1 MDERQLVY
9 AAAIEKAGSLG
20 QAARELNREYSTLAR
35 SLKRLEEELGSPLF
49 RRGSLGLRMTSEGET
64 FFAWAHQAL
73 EVFQKM
79 GRKQEGNLTERE
91 MEYLLRIRRE
101 RGIARAA
108 QSLYIAQPSLSQILM
123 KLEKECGFAL
133 FIREKDGVRET
144 KEGSRFLDQVEELE
158 DIYRKMRRNLEEF
171 QQLKRGLVSFGIPIN
186 LGTSLLPDIL
196 PRFSALYPGVE
207 VRFFENNS
215 VELDRMVLEGRTD
228 FNIMH
233 VQPPKENLEY
243 ETLGV
248 DPFCLAAPVSWKERL
263 GLQEGAIGKGELKRL
278 EQEPFIMVAR
288 GQKLRQTTDEIL
300 SRAQVRPKVLFS
312 TKSMETAK
320 RLVAA
325 GMGLTLL
332 PMSYTTLLS
341 DRKGIL
347 CVPISEELEASWKI
361 VIAYP
366 KGEELPCC
374 CREFLRLLRQRMRER
389 QRDSTEKEM

>member
-9 AAAIEKAGSLG
+9 AAAIEKEGSLR
-20 QAARELNREYSTLAR
+20 QAARELDREYSTLAR

-49 RRGSLGLRMTSEGET
+49 RRGSLGLRTTSEGEA
-64 FFAWAHQAL
+64 FFAWARQAL
-73 EVFQKM
+73 GVFRKM

-101 RGIARAA
+101 KGIARAA

-123 KLEKECGFAL
+123 KLEEECGFAL
-133 FIREKDGVRET
+133 FTREKDGVRET
-144 KEGSRFLDQVEELE
+144 NEGSRFLDQVEELAG
-158 DIYRKMRRNLEEF
+158 IYRKMRRQLEEF

-233 VQPPKENLEY
+233 FQSPKETLEY
-243 ETLGV
+243 EILGV
-248 DPFCLAAPVSWKERL
+248 DPFCLAAPSSWGERL
-263 GLQEGAIGKGELKRL
+263 GLKEGAIGKRQLKELER
-278 EQEPFIMVAR
+278 EPFIMLAR
-288 GQKLRQTTDEIL
+288 GQKLRQTADEIL
-300 SRAQVRPKVLFS
+300 SQAQVKPKVLCS

-374 CREFLRLLRQRMRER
+374 CREFLRLLRQRMKER
-389 QRDSTEKEM
+389 QQNQS

>member
-9 AAAIEKAGSLG
+9 AAAIEKAGSLR
-20 QAARELNREYSTLAR
+20 QAARELDREYSTLAR

-49 RRGSLGLRMTSEGET
+49 RRGSLGLRTTSEGEA
-64 FFAWAHQAL
+64 FFAWARQAL
-73 EVFQKM
+73 GVFRKM

-101 RGIARAA
+101 KGIARAA

-123 KLEKECGFAL
+123 KLEEECGFAL
-133 FIREKDGVRET
+133 FTREKDGVRET
-144 KEGSRFLDQVEELE
+144 NEGSRFLDQVEELAG
-158 DIYRKMRRNLEEF
+158 IYRKMRRQLEEF

-233 VQPPKENLEY
+233 FQSPKETLEY
-243 ETLGV
+243 EILGV
-248 DPFCLAAPVSWKERL
+248 DPFCLAAPSSWGERL
-263 GLQEGAIGKGELKRL
+263 GLKEGEIGKRELKEL
-278 EQEPFIMVAR
+278 EPEPFIMVAR
-288 GQKLRQTTDEIL
+288 GQKLRQTADEIL
-300 SRAQVRPKVLFS
+300 SQAQVKPKVLCS

-374 CREFLRLLRQRMRER
+374 CREFLRLLRQRMKER
-389 QRDSTEKEM
+389 QQNQS

>member
-9 AAAIEKAGSLG
+9 AAAIEKAGSLR
-20 QAARELNREYSTLAR
+20 QAARELDREYSTLAR

-49 RRGSLGLRMTSEGET
+49 RRGSLGLRTTSEGEA
-64 FFAWAHQAL
+64 FFAWARQAL
-73 EVFQKM
+73 GVFRKM

-101 RGIARAA
+101 KGIARAA

-123 KLEKECGFAL
+123 KLEEECGFAL
-133 FIREKDGVRET
+133 FTREKDGVRET
-144 KEGSRFLDQVEELE
+144 NEGSRFLDQVEELAG
-158 DIYRKMRRNLEEF
+158 IYRKMRRQLEEF
-171 QQLKRGLVSFGIPIN
+171 QHLKRGLVSFGIPIN

-233 VQPPKENLEY
+233 FQSPKETLEY
-243 ETLGV
+243 EILGV
-248 DPFCLAAPVSWKERL
+248 DPFCLAAPSSWGERL
-263 GLQEGAIGKGELKRL
+263 WLKEGAIGKRQLKEL
-278 EQEPFIMVAR
+278 EPEPFIMVAR
-288 GQKLRQTTDEIL
+288 GQKLRQTADEIL
-300 SRAQVRPKVLFS
+300 SQAQVKPKVLYS

-320 RLVAA
+320 RLAAA

-332 PMSYTTLLS
+332 PMSYTTLMS

-374 CREFLRLLRQRMRER
+374 CREFLRLLRQRMKER
-389 QRDSTEKEM
+389 QQNQS

>member
-9 AAAIEKAGSLG
+9 AAAIEKAGSLR
-20 QAARELNREYSTLAR
+20 QAARELDREYSTLAR

-49 RRGSLGLRMTSEGET
+49 RRGSLGLRTTSEGEA
-64 FFAWAHQAL
+64 FFAWARQAL
-73 EVFQKM
+73 GVFRKM

-101 RGIARAA
+101 KGIARAA

-123 KLEKECGFAL
+123 KLEEECGFAL
-133 FIREKDGVRET
+133 FTREKDGVRET
-144 KEGSRFLDQVEELE
+144 NEGSRFLDQVEELAG
-158 DIYRKMRRNLEEF
+158 IYRKMRRQLEEF

-233 VQPPKENLEY
+233 FQSPKETLEY
-243 ETLGV
+243 EILGV
-248 DPFCLAAPVSWKERL
+248 DPFCLAAPSSWGERL
-263 GLQEGAIGKGELKRL
+263 GLKEGAIGKRELKEL
-278 EQEPFIMVAR
+278 EPEPFIMVAR
-288 GQKLRQTTDEIL
+288 GQKLRQTADEIL
-300 SRAQVRPKVLFS
+300 SQAQVKPKVLCS

-374 CREFLRLLRQRMRER
+374 CREFLRLLRQRMKER
-389 QRDSTEKEM
+389 QQSRS

>member
-9 AAAIEKAGSLG
+9 AAAIEKAGSLR
-20 QAARELNREYSTLAR
+20 QAARELDREYSTLAR

-49 RRGSLGLRMTSEGET
+49 RRGSLGLRTTSEGEA
-64 FFAWAHQAL
+64 FFAWARQAL
-73 EVFQKM
+73 GVFRKM

-101 RGIARAA
+101 KGIARAA

-123 KLEKECGFAL
+123 KLEEECGFAL
-133 FIREKDGVRET
+133 FTREKDGVRET
-144 KEGSRFLDQVEELE
+144 NEGSRFLDQVEELAG
-158 DIYRKMRRNLEEF
+158 IYRKMRRQLEEF

-233 VQPPKENLEY
+233 FQSPKETLEY
-243 ETLGV
+243 EILGV
-248 DPFCLAAPVSWKERL
+248 DPFCLAAPSSWGERL
-263 GLQEGAIGKGELKRL
+263 GLKEGAIGKRELKEL
-278 EQEPFIMVAR
+278 EPEPFIMVAR
-288 GQKLRQTTDEIL
+288 GQKLRQTADEIL
-300 SRAQVRPKVLFS
+300 SQAQVKPKVLCS

-320 RLVAA
+320 RLVAV

-374 CREFLRLLRQRMRER
+374 CREFLRLLRQRMKER
-389 QRDSTEKEM
+389 QQNQS

>member
-9 AAAIEKAGSLG
+9 AAAIEKEGSLR
-20 QAARELNREYSTLAR
+20 QAARELDREYSTLAR

-49 RRGSLGLRMTSEGET
+49 RRGSLGLRTTSEGEA
-64 FFAWAHQAL
+64 FFAWARQAL
-73 EVFQKM
+73 GVFRKM

-101 RGIARAA
+101 KGIARAA

-123 KLEKECGFAL
+123 KLEEECGFAL
-133 FIREKDGVRET
+133 FTREKDGVRET
-144 KEGSRFLDQVEELE
+144 NEGSRFLDQVEELAG
-158 DIYRKMRRNLEEF
+158 IYRKMRRQLEEF

-233 VQPPKENLEY
+233 FQSPKETLEY
-243 ETLGV
+243 EILGV
-248 DPFCLAAPVSWKERL
+248 DPFCLAAPSSWGERL
-263 GLQEGAIGKGELKRL
+263 GLKEGAIGKRQLKELER
-278 EQEPFIMVAR
+278 EPFIMVAR
-288 GQKLRQTTDEIL
+288 GQKLRQTADEIL
-300 SRAQVRPKVLFS
+300 SQAQVKPKVLCS

-374 CREFLRLLRQRMRER
+374 CREFLRLLRQRMKER
-389 QRDSTEKEM
+389 QQNQS

>member
-9 AAAIEKAGSLG
+9 AAAIEKEGSLR
-20 QAARELNREYSTLAR
+20 QAARELDREYSTLAR

-49 RRGSLGLRMTSEGET
+49 RRGSLGLRTTSEGEA
-64 FFAWAHQAL
+64 FFAWARQAL
-73 EVFQKM
+73 GVFRKM

-101 RGIARAA
+101 KGIARAA

-123 KLEKECGFAL
+123 KLEEECGFAL
-133 FIREKDGVRET
+133 FTREKDGVRET
-144 KEGSRFLDQVEELE
+144 NEGSRFLDQVEELAG
-158 DIYRKMRRNLEEF
+158 IYRKMRRQLEEF

-215 VELDRMVLEGRTD
+215 MVLEGRTD

-233 VQPPKENLEY
+233 FQSPKETLEY
-243 ETLGV
+243 EILGV
-248 DPFCLAAPVSWKERL
+248 DPFCLAAPSSWGERL
-263 GLQEGAIGKGELKRL
+263 GLKEGAIGKRELKEL
-278 EQEPFIMVAR
+278 EPEPFIMVAR
-288 GQKLRQTTDEIL
+288 GQKLRQTADEIL
-300 SRAQVRPKVLFS
+300 SQAQVKPKVLCS

-374 CREFLRLLRQRMRER
+374 CREFLRLLRQRMKER
-389 QRDSTEKEM
+389 QQNQS

>member
-9 AAAIEKAGSLG
+9 AAAIEKEGSLR
-20 QAARELNREYSTLAR
+20 QAARELDREYSTLAR

-49 RRGSLGLRMTSEGET
+49 RRGSLGLRTTSEGEA
-64 FFAWAHQAL
+64 FFAWARQAL
-73 EVFQKM
+73 GVFRKM

-101 RGIARAA
+101 KGIARAA
-108 QSLYIAQPSLSQILM
+108 KSLYIAQPSLSQILM
-123 KLEKECGFAL
+123 KLEEECGFAL
-133 FIREKDGVRET
+133 FTREKDGVRET
-144 KEGSRFLDQVEELE
+144 NEGSRFLDQVEELAG
-158 DIYRKMRRNLEEF
+158 IYRKMRRQLEEF

-233 VQPPKENLEY
+233 FQSPKETLEY
-243 ETLGV
+243 EILGV
-248 DPFCLAAPVSWKERL
+248 DPFCLAAPSSWGERL
-263 GLQEGAIGKGELKRL
+263 GLKEGAIGKRELKEL
-278 EQEPFIMVAR
+278 EPEPFIMVAR
-288 GQKLRQTTDEIL
+288 GQKLRQTADEIL
-300 SRAQVRPKVLFS
+300 SQAQVKPKVLCS

-325 GMGLTLL
+325 GMGLALL

-374 CREFLRLLRQRMRER
+374 CREFLRLLRQRMKER
-389 QRDSTEKEM
+389 QQNQS

>member
-9 AAAIEKAGSLG
+9 AAAIEKAGSLR
-20 QAARELNREYSTLAR
+20 QAARELDREYSTLAR

-49 RRGSLGLRMTSEGET
+49 RRGSLGLRTTSEGEA
-64 FFAWAHQAL
+64 FFAWARQAL
-73 EVFQKM
+73 GVFRKM

-101 RGIARAA
+101 KGIARAA

-123 KLEKECGFAL
+123 KLEEECGFAL
-133 FIREKDGVRET
+133 FTREKDGVRET
-144 KEGSRFLDQVEELE
+144 NEGSRFLDQVEELAG
-158 DIYRKMRRNLEEF
+158 IYRKMRRQLEEF

-186 LGTSLLPDIL
+186 LGTSVLPDIL

-233 VQPPKENLEY
+233 FQSPKETLEY
-243 ETLGV
+243 EILGV
-248 DPFCLAAPVSWKERL
+248 DPFCLAAPSSWGERL
-263 GLQEGAIGKGELKRL
+263 GLKEGAIGKRELKEL
-278 EQEPFIMVAR
+278 EPEPFIMVAR
-288 GQKLRQTTDEIL
+288 GQKLRQTADEIL
-300 SRAQVRPKVLFS
+300 SQAQVKPKVLCS

-325 GMGLTLL
+325 GMGLALL

-374 CREFLRLLRQRMRER
+374 CREFLRLLRQRMKER
-389 QRDSTEKEM
+389 QQNQS

>member
-9 AAAIEKAGSLG
+9 AAAIEKEGSLR
-20 QAARELNREYSTLAR
+20 QAARELDREYSTLAR

-49 RRGSLGLRMTSEGET
+49 RRGSLGLRTTSEGEA
-64 FFAWAHQAL
+64 FFAWARQAL
-73 EVFQKM
+73 GVFRKM

-101 RGIARAA
+101 KGIARAA

-123 KLEKECGFAL
+123 KLEEECGFAL
-133 FIREKDGVRET
+133 FTREKDGVRET
-144 KEGSRFLDQVEELE
+144 NEGSRFLDQVEELAG
-158 DIYRKMRRNLEEF
+158 IYRKMRRQLEEF

-233 VQPPKENLEY
+233 FQSPKETLEY
-243 ETLGV
+243 EILGV
-248 DPFCLAAPVSWKERL
+248 DPFCLAAPSSWGERL
-263 GLQEGAIGKGELKRL
+263 GLKEGAIGKRELKEL
-278 EQEPFIMVAR
+278 EPEPFIMVAR
-288 GQKLRQTTDEIL
+288 GQKLRQTADEIL
-300 SRAQVRPKVLFS
+300 SQAQVKPKVLCS

-374 CREFLRLLRQRMRER
+374 CREFLRLLRQRMKER
-389 QRDSTEKEM
+389 QQNQS

>member
-9 AAAIEKAGSLG
+9 AAAIEKAGSLRK
-20 QAARELNREYSTLAR
+20 ADRELDREYSTLAR

-49 RRGSLGLRMTSEGET
+49 RRGSLGLRTTSEGEA
-64 FFAWAHQAL
+64 FFAWARQAL
-73 EVFQKM
+73 GVFRKM

-101 RGIARAA
+101 KGIARAA

-123 KLEKECGFAL
+123 KLEEECGFAL
-133 FIREKDGVRET
+133 FTREKDGVRET
-144 KEGSRFLDQVEELE
+144 NEGSRFLDQVEELAG
-158 DIYRKMRRNLEEF
+158 IYRKMRRQLEEF

-233 VQPPKENLEY
+233 FQSPKETLEY
-243 ETLGV
+243 EILGV
-248 DPFCLAAPVSWKERL
+248 DPFCLAAPSSWGERL
-263 GLQEGAIGKGELKRL
+263 GLKEGAIGKRELKEL
-278 EQEPFIMVAR
+278 EPEPFIMVAR
-288 GQKLRQTTDEIL
+288 GQKLRQTADEIL
-300 SRAQVRPKVLFS
+300 SQAQVKPKVLCS

-374 CREFLRLLRQRMRER
+374 CREFLRLLRQRMKER
-389 QRDSTEKEM
+389 QQNQS

>member
-9 AAAIEKAGSLG
+9 AAAIEKAGSLR
-20 QAARELNREYSTLAR
+20 QAARELDREYSTLAR

-49 RRGSLGLRMTSEGET
+49 RRGSLGLRTTSEGEA
-64 FFAWAHQAL
+64 FFAWARQAL
-73 EVFQKM
+73 GVFRKM

-101 RGIARAA
+101 KGIARAA
-108 QSLYIAQPSLSQILM
+108 QSHYIAQPSLSQILM
-123 KLEKECGFAL
+123 KLEEECGFAL
-133 FIREKDGVRET
+133 FTREKDGVRET
-144 KEGSRFLDQVEELE
+144 NEGSRFLDQVEELAG
-158 DIYRKMRRNLEEF
+158 IYRKMRRQLEEF

-233 VQPPKENLEY
+233 FQSPKETLEY
-243 ETLGV
+243 EILGV
-248 DPFCLAAPVSWKERL
+248 DPFCLAAPSSWGERL
-263 GLQEGAIGKGELKRL
+263 GLKEGAIGKRELKEL
-278 EQEPFIMVAR
+278 EPEPFIMVAR
-288 GQKLRQTTDEIL
+288 GQKLRQTADEIL
-300 SRAQVRPKVLFS
+300 SQAQVKPKVLCS

-374 CREFLRLLRQRMRER
+374 CREFLRLLRQRMKER
-389 QRDSTEKEM
+389 QQNQS

>member
-9 AAAIEKAGSLG
+9 AAAIEKAGSLR
-20 QAARELNREYSTLAR
+20 QAARELDREYSTLAR

-49 RRGSLGLRMTSEGET
+49 RRGSLGLRTTSEGEA
-64 FFAWAHQAL
+64 FFAWARQAL
-73 EVFQKM
+73 GVFRKM

-101 RGIARAA
+101 KGIARAA

-123 KLEKECGFAL
+123 KLEEECGFAL
-133 FIREKDGVRET
+133 FTRENDGVRET
-144 KEGSRFLDQVEELE
+144 NEGSRFLDQVEELAG
-158 DIYRKMRRNLEEF
+158 IYRKMRRQLEEF

-233 VQPPKENLEY
+233 FQSPKETLEY
-243 ETLGV
+243 EIMGV
-248 DPFCLAAPVSWKERL
+248 DPFCLAAPSSWGERL
-263 GLQEGAIGKGELKRL
+263 GLKEGAIGKRELKEL
-278 EQEPFIMVAR
+278 EPEPFIMVAR
-288 GQKLRQTTDEIL
+288 GQKLRQTADEIL
-300 SRAQVRPKVLFS
+300 SQAQVKPKVLCS

-325 GMGLTLL
+325 CMGLTLL
-332 PMSYTTLLS
+332 HMSYTTLLS

-374 CREFLRLLRQRMRER
+374 CREFLRLLRQRMKER
-389 QRDSTEKEM
+389 QQSRS

>member
-9 AAAIEKAGSLG
+9 AAAIEKAGSLR
-20 QAARELNREYSTLAR
+20 QAARELDREYSTLAR

-49 RRGSLGLRMTSEGET
+49 RRGSLGLRTTSEGEA
-64 FFAWAHQAL
+64 FFAWARQAL
-73 EVFQKM
+73 GVFRKM

-101 RGIARAA
+101 KGIARAA

-123 KLEKECGFAL
+123 KLEEECGFAL
-133 FIREKDGVRET
+133 FTREKDGVRET
-144 KEGSRFLDQVEELE
+144 NEGSRFLDQVEELAG
-158 DIYRKMRRNLEEF
+158 IYRKMRRQLEEF

-233 VQPPKENLEY
+233 FQSPKETLEY
-243 ETLGV
+243 EILGV
-248 DPFCLAAPVSWKERL
+248 DPFCLAAPSSWGERL
-263 GLQEGAIGKGELKRL
+263 GLKEGAIGKRELKEL
-278 EQEPFIMVAR
+278 EPEPFIMVAR
-288 GQKLRQTTDEIL
+288 GQKLRQTADEIL
-300 SRAQVRPKVLFS
+300 SQAQVKPKVLCS

-325 GMGLTLL
+325 GMGLALL

-374 CREFLRLLRQRMRER
+374 CREFLRLLRQRMKER
-389 QRDSTEKEM
+389 QQNQS

>member
-9 AAAIEKAGSLG
+9 AAAIEKAGSLR
-20 QAARELNREYSTLAR
+20 QAARELDREYSTLAR

-49 RRGSLGLRMTSEGET
+49 RRGSLGLRTTSEGEA
-64 FFAWAHQAL
+64 FFAWARQAL
-73 EVFQKM
+73 GVFRKM

-101 RGIARAA
+101 KGIARAA

-123 KLEKECGFAL
+123 KLEEECGFAL
-133 FIREKDGVRET
+133 FTREKDGVRET
-144 KEGSRFLDQVEELE
+144 NEGSRFLDQVEELAG
-158 DIYRKMRRNLEEF
+158 IYRKMRRQLEEF

-233 VQPPKENLEY
+233 FQSPKETLEY
-243 ETLGV
+243 EILGV
-248 DPFCLAAPVSWKERL
+248 DPFCLAAPSSWGERL
-263 GLQEGAIGKGELKRL
+263 GLKEGAIRKRELKEL
-278 EQEPFIMVAR
+278 EPEPFIMVAR
-288 GQKLRQTTDEIL
+288 GQKLRQTADEIL
-300 SRAQVRPKVLFS
+300 SQAQVKPKVLCS

-374 CREFLRLLRQRMRER
+374 CREFLRLLRQRMKER
-389 QRDSTEKEM
+389 QQNQS

>member
-9 AAAIEKAGSLG
+9 AAAIEKAGSLR
-20 QAARELNREYSTLAR
+20 QAARELDREYSTLAR

-49 RRGSLGLRMTSEGET
+49 RRGSLGLRTTSEGEA
-64 FFAWAHQAL
+64 FFAWARQAL
-73 EVFQKM
+73 GVFRKM

-101 RGIARAA
+101 KGIARAA

-123 KLEKECGFAL
+123 KLEEECGFAL
-133 FIREKDGVRET
+133 FTREKDGVRET
-144 KEGSRFLDQVEELE
+144 NEGSRFLDQVEELAG
-158 DIYRKMRRNLEEF
+158 IYRKMRRQLEEF

-233 VQPPKENLEY
+233 FQSPKETLEY
-243 ETLGV
+243 EILGV
-248 DPFCLAAPVSWKERL
+248 DPFCLAAPSSWGERL
-263 GLQEGAIGKGELKRL
+263 GLKEGAIGKRELKEL
-278 EQEPFIMVAR
+278 EPEPFIMVAR
-288 GQKLRQTTDEIL
+288 GQKLRQTADEIL
-300 SRAQVRPKVLFS
+300 SQAQVKPKVLCS

-374 CREFLRLLRQRMRER
+374 CR
-389 QRDSTEKEM
+389 

>member
-9 AAAIEKAGSLG
+9 VAAIEKAGSLR
-20 QAARELNREYSTLAR
+20 QAARELDREYSTLAR

-49 RRGSLGLRMTSEGET
+49 RRGSLGLRTTSEGEA
-64 FFAWAHQAL
+64 FFAWARQAL
-73 EVFQKM
+73 GVFRKM

-101 RGIARAA
+101 KGIARAA

-123 KLEKECGFAL
+123 KLEEECGFAL
-133 FIREKDGVRET
+133 FTREKDGVRET
-144 KEGSRFLDQVEELE
+144 NEGSRFLDQVEELAG
-158 DIYRKMRRNLEEF
+158 IYRKMRRQLEEF

-233 VQPPKENLEY
+233 FQSPKETLEY
-243 ETLGV
+243 EILGV
-248 DPFCLAAPVSWKERL
+248 DPFCLAAPSSWGERL
-263 GLQEGAIGKGELKRL
+263 GLKEGAIGKRELKEL
-278 EQEPFIMVAR
+278 EPEPFIMVAR
-288 GQKLRQTTDEIL
+288 GQKLRQTADEIL
-300 SRAQVRPKVLFS
+300 SQAQVKPKVLCS

-374 CREFLRLLRQRMRER
+374 CREFLRLLRQRMKER
-389 QRDSTEKEM
+389 QQNQS

>member
-9 AAAIEKAGSLG
+9 AAAIEKAGSLR
-20 QAARELNREYSTLAR
+20 QAARELDREYSTLAR

-49 RRGSLGLRMTSEGET
+49 RRGSLGLRTTSEGEA
-64 FFAWAHQAL
+64 FFAWARQAL
-73 EVFQKM
+73 GVFRKM

-101 RGIARAA
+101 KGIARAA

-123 KLEKECGFAL
+123 KLEEECGFAL
-133 FIREKDGVRET
+133 FTREKDGVRET
-144 KEGSRFLDQVEELE
+144 NEGSRFLDQVEELAG
-158 DIYRKMRRNLEEF
+158 IYRKMRRQLEEF

-233 VQPPKENLEY
+233 FQSPKETLEY
-243 ETLGV
+243 EILGV
-248 DPFCLAAPVSWKERL
+248 DPFCLAAPSSWGERL
-263 GLQEGAIGKGELKRL
+263 GLKEGAIGKRELKEL
-278 EQEPFIMVAR
+278 EPEPFIMVAR
-288 GQKLRQTTDEIL
+288 GQKLRQTADEIL
-300 SRAQVRPKVLFS
+300 SQAQVKPKILCS

-374 CREFLRLLRQRMRER
+374 CREFLRLLRQRMKER
-389 QRDSTEKEM
+389 QQNQS

>member
-9 AAAIEKAGSLG
+9 AAAIEKAGSLR
-20 QAARELNREYSTLAR
+20 QAARELDREYSTLAR

-49 RRGSLGLRMTSEGET
+49 RRGSLGLRTTSEGEA
-64 FFAWAHQAL
+64 FFAWARQAL
-73 EVFQKM
+73 GVFRKM

-101 RGIARAA
+101 KGIARAA

-123 KLEKECGFAL
+123 KLEEECGFAL
-133 FIREKDGVRET
+133 FTREKDGVRET
-144 KEGSRFLDQVEELE
+144 NEGSRFLDQVEELAG
-158 DIYRKMRRNLEEF
+158 IYRKMRRQLEEF

-233 VQPPKENLEY
+233 FQSPKETLEY
-243 ETLGV
+243 EILGV
-248 DPFCLAAPVSWKERL
+248 DPFCLAAPSSWGERL
-263 GLQEGAIGKGELKRL
+263 GLKEGAIGKRELKEL
-278 EQEPFIMVAR
+278 EPEPFIMVAR
-288 GQKLRQTTDEIL
+288 GQKLRQTADEIL
-300 SRAQVRPKVLFS
+300 SQAQVKPKVLCS

>member
-9 AAAIEKAGSLG
+9 AAAIEKAGSLR
-20 QAARELNREYSTLAR
+20 QAARELDREYSTLAR

-49 RRGSLGLRMTSEGET
+49 RRGSLGLRTTSEGEA
-64 FFAWAHQAL
+64 FFAWARQAL
-73 EVFQKM
+73 GVFRKM

-101 RGIARAA
+101 KGIARAA

-123 KLEKECGFAL
+123 KLEEECGFAL
-133 FIREKDGVRET
+133 FTREKDGVRET
-144 KEGSRFLDQVEELE
+144 NEGSRFLDQVEELAG
-158 DIYRKMRRNLEEF
+158 IYRKMRGQLEEF

-233 VQPPKENLEY
+233 FQSPKETLEY
-243 ETLGV
+243 EILGV
-248 DPFCLAAPVSWKERL
+248 DPFCLAAPSSWGERL
-263 GLQEGAIGKGELKRL
+263 GLKEGAIGKRELKEL
-278 EQEPFIMVAR
+278 EPEPFIMVAR
-288 GQKLRQTTDEIL
+288 GQKLRQTADEIL
-300 SRAQVRPKVLFS
+300 SQAQVKPKVLCS

-374 CREFLRLLRQRMRER
+374 CREFLRLLRQRMKER
-389 QRDSTEKEM
+389 QQNQS

>member
-1 MDERQLVY
+1 MNERQLVY
-9 AAAIEKAGSLG
+9 AAAIEKAGSLR
-20 QAARELNREYSTLAR
+20 QAARELDREYSTLAR

-49 RRGSLGLRMTSEGET
+49 RRGSLGLRTTSEGEA
-64 FFAWAHQAL
+64 FFAWARQAL
-73 EVFQKM
+73 GVFRKM

-101 RGIARAA
+101 KGIARAA

-123 KLEKECGFAL
+123 KLEEECGFAL
-133 FIREKDGVRET
+133 FTREKDGVRET
-144 KEGSRFLDQVEELE
+144 NEGSRFLDQVEELAG
-158 DIYRKMRRNLEEF
+158 IYRKMRRQLEEF

-233 VQPPKENLEY
+233 FQSPKETLEY
-243 ETLGV
+243 EILGV
-248 DPFCLAAPVSWKERL
+248 DPFCLAAPSSWGERL
-263 GLQEGAIGKGELKRL
+263 GLKEGAIGKRELKEL
-278 EQEPFIMVAR
+278 EPEPFIMVAR
-288 GQKLRQTTDEIL
+288 GQKLRQTADEIL
-300 SRAQVRPKVLFS
+300 SQAQVKPKVLCS

-361 VIAYP
+361 VITYP

-374 CREFLRLLRQRMRER
+374 CREFLRLLRQRMKER
-389 QRDSTEKEM
+389 QQDQI

>member
-9 AAAIEKAGSLG
+9 AAAIEKAGSLK
-20 QAARELNREYSTLAR
+20 QAARELDREYSTLAR

-49 RRGSLGLRMTSEGET
+49 RRGSLGLRTTSEGEA
-64 FFAWAHQAL
+64 FFAWARQAL
-73 EVFQKM
+73 GVFRKM

-101 RGIARAA
+101 KGIARAA

-123 KLEKECGFAL
+123 KLEEECGFAL
-133 FIREKDGVRET
+133 FTREKDGVRET
-144 KEGSRFLDQVEELE
+144 NEGSRFLDQVEELAG
-158 DIYRKMRRNLEEF
+158 IYRKMRRQLEEF

-233 VQPPKENLEY
+233 FQSPKETLEY
-243 ETLGV
+243 EILGV
-248 DPFCLAAPVSWKERL
+248 DPFCLAAPSSWGERL
-263 GLQEGAIGKGELKRL
+263 GLKEGAIGKRELKEL
-278 EQEPFIMVAR
+278 EPEPFIMVAR
-288 GQKLRQTTDEIL
+288 GQKLRQTADEIL
-300 SRAQVRPKVLFS
+300 SQAQVKPKVLCS

-374 CREFLRLLRQRMRER
+374 CREFLRLLRQRMKER
-389 QRDSTEKEM
+389 QQNQS

>member
-9 AAAIEKAGSLG
+9 AAAIEKAGSLR
-20 QAARELNREYSTLAR
+20 QAARELDREYSTLAR

-49 RRGSLGLRMTSEGET
+49 RRGSLGLRTTSEGEA
-64 FFAWAHQAL
+64 FFAWARQAL
-73 EVFQKM
+73 GVFRKM

-101 RGIARAA
+101 KGIARAA

-123 KLEKECGFAL
+123 KLEEECGFAL
-133 FIREKDGVRET
+133 FTREKDGVRET
-144 KEGSRFLDQVEELE
+144 NEGSRFLDQVEELAG
-158 DIYRKMRRNLEEF
+158 IYRKMRRQLEEF

-233 VQPPKENLEY
+233 FQSPKETLEY
-243 ETLGV
+243 EILGV
-248 DPFCLAAPVSWKERL
+248 DPFCLAAPSSWGERL
-263 GLQEGAIGKGELKRL
+263 GLKEGAIGKRELKEL
-278 EQEPFIMVAR
+278 EPEPFIMVAR
-288 GQKLRQTTDEIL
+288 GQKLRQTADEIL
-300 SRAQVRPKVLFS
+300 SQAQVKPKVLCS

-374 CREFLRLLRQRMRER
+374 CREFLRLLRQRMKER
-389 QRDSTEKEM
+389 QQNQS

>member
-9 AAAIEKAGSLG
+9 AAAIEKAGSLR
-20 QAARELNREYSTLAR
+20 QAARELDREYSTLAR

-49 RRGSLGLRMTSEGET
+49 RRGSLGLRTTSEGEAS
-64 FFAWAHQAL
+64 FAWARQAL
-73 EVFQKM
+73 GVFRKM

-101 RGIARAA
+101 KGIARAA

-123 KLEKECGFAL
+123 KLEEECGFAL
-133 FIREKDGVRET
+133 FTREKDGVRET
-144 KEGSRFLDQVEELE
+144 NEGSRFLDQVEELAG
-158 DIYRKMRRNLEEF
+158 IYRKMRRQLEEF

-233 VQPPKENLEY
+233 FQSPKETLEY
-243 ETLGV
+243 EILGV
-248 DPFCLAAPVSWKERL
+248 DPFCLAAPSSWGERL
-263 GLQEGAIGKGELKRL
+263 GLKEGAIGKRELKEL
-278 EQEPFIMVAR
+278 EPEPFIMVAR
-288 GQKLRQTTDEIL
+288 GQKLRQTADEIL
-300 SRAQVRPKVLFS
+300 SQAQVKPKVLCS

-374 CREFLRLLRQRMRER
+374 CREFLRLLRQRMKER
-389 QRDSTEKEM
+389 QQNQS

>member
-9 AAAIEKAGSLG
+9 AAAIEKAGSLR
-20 QAARELNREYSTLAR
+20 QAARELDREYSTLAR

-49 RRGSLGLRMTSEGET
+49 RRGSLGLRTTSEGEA
-64 FFAWAHQAL
+64 FFAWARQAL
-73 EVFQKM
+73 GVFRKM

-101 RGIARAA
+101 KGIARAA
-108 QSLYIAQPSLSQILM
+108 QSLYIAQPSLSRILM
-123 KLEKECGFAL
+123 KLEEECGFAL
-133 FIREKDGVRET
+133 FTREKDGVRET
-144 KEGSRFLDQVEELE
+144 NEGSRFLDQVEELAG
-158 DIYRKMRRNLEEF
+158 IYRKMRRQLEEF

-233 VQPPKENLEY
+233 FQSPKETLEY
-243 ETLGV
+243 EILGV
-248 DPFCLAAPVSWKERL
+248 DPFCLAAPSSWGERL
-263 GLQEGAIGKGELKRL
+263 GLKEGAIGKRQLKELER
-278 EQEPFIMVAR
+278 EPFIMVAR
-288 GQKLRQTTDEIL
+288 GQKLRQTADEIL
-300 SRAQVRPKVLFS
+300 SQAQVKPKILCS

-374 CREFLRLLRQRMRER
+374 CREFLRLLRQRMKER
-389 QRDSTEKEM
+389 QQNQS

>member
-9 AAAIEKAGSLG
+9 AAAIEKAGSLR
-20 QAARELNREYSTLAR
+20 QAARELDREYSTLAR

-49 RRGSLGLRMTSEGET
+49 RRGSLGLRTTSEGEA
-64 FFAWAHQAL
+64 FFAWARQAL
-73 EVFQKM
+73 GVFRKM

-101 RGIARAA
+101 KGIARAA

-123 KLEKECGFAL
+123 KLEEECGFAL
-133 FIREKDGVRET
+133 FTREKDGVRET
-144 KEGSRFLDQVEELE
+144 NEGSRFLDQVEELAG
-158 DIYRKMRRNLEEF
+158 IYRKMRRQLEEF
-171 QQLKRGLVSFGIPIN
+171 QHLKRGLVSFGIPIN

-233 VQPPKENLEY
+233 FQSPKETLEY
-243 ETLGV
+243 EILGV
-248 DPFCLAAPVSWKERL
+248 DPFCLAAPSSWGERL
-263 GLQEGAIGKGELKRL
+263 GLKEGAIGKRELKEL
-278 EQEPFIMVAR
+278 EPEPFIMVAR
-288 GQKLRQTTDEIL
+288 GQKLRQTADEIL
-300 SRAQVRPKVLFS
+300 SQAQVKPKVLCS

-374 CREFLRLLRQRMRER
+374 CREFLRLLRQRMKER
-389 QRDSTEKEM
+389 QQNQS

>member
-9 AAAIEKAGSLG
+9 AAAIEKAGSLR
-20 QAARELNREYSTLAR
+20 QAARELDREYSTLAR

-49 RRGSLGLRMTSEGET
+49 RRGSLGLRTTSEGEA
-64 FFAWAHQAL
+64 FFAWARQAL
-73 EVFQKM
+73 GVFRKM

-101 RGIARAA
+101 KGIARAA

-123 KLEKECGFAL
+123 KLEEECGFAL
-133 FIREKDGVRET
+133 FTREKDGVRET
-144 KEGSRFLDQVEELE
+144 NEGSRFLDQVEELAG
-158 DIYRKMRRNLEEF
+158 IYRKMRRQLEEF

-233 VQPPKENLEY
+233 FQSPKETLEY
-243 ETLGV
+243 EILGV
-248 DPFCLAAPVSWKERL
+248 DPFCLAAPSSWGERL
-263 GLQEGAIGKGELKRL
+263 GLKEGEIGKRELKEL
-278 EQEPFIMVAR
+278 EPEPFIMVAR
-288 GQKLRQTTDEIL
+288 GQKLRQTADEIL
-300 SRAQVRPKVLFS
+300 SQAQVKPKVLCS

-332 PMSYTTLLS
+332 PMSYTTLMS

-347 CVPISEELEASWKI
+347 CVPISDELEASWKI

-374 CREFLRLLRQRMRER
+374 CREFLRLLRQRMKER
-389 QRDSTEKEM
+389 QQNQS

>member
-9 AAAIEKAGSLG
+9 AAAIEKAGSLR
-20 QAARELNREYSTLAR
+20 QAARELDREYSTLAR

-49 RRGSLGLRMTSEGET
+49 RRGSLGLRTTSEGEA
-64 FFAWAHQAL
+64 FFAWARQAL
-73 EVFQKM
+73 GVFRKM

-101 RGIARAA
+101 KGIARAA

-123 KLEKECGFAL
+123 KLEEECGFAL
-133 FIREKDGVRET
+133 FTREKDGARET
-144 KEGSRFLDQVEELE
+144 NEGSRFLDQVEELAG
-158 DIYRKMRRNLEEF
+158 IYRKMRRQLEEF

-233 VQPPKENLEY
+233 FQSPKETLEY
-243 ETLGV
+243 EILGV
-248 DPFCLAAPVSWKERL
+248 DPFCLAAPSSWGERL
-263 GLQEGAIGKGELKRL
+263 GLKEGAIGKRELKEL
-278 EQEPFIMVAR
+278 EPEPFIMVAR
-288 GQKLRQTTDEIL
+288 GQKLRQTADEIL
-300 SRAQVRPKVLFS
+300 SQAQVKPKVLCS

-374 CREFLRLLRQRMRER
+374 CREFLRLLRQRMKER
-389 QRDSTEKEM
+389 QQNQS

>member
-9 AAAIEKAGSLG
+9 AAAIEKEGSLR
-20 QAARELNREYSTLAR
+20 QAARELDREYSTLAR

-49 RRGSLGLRMTSEGET
+49 RRGSLGLRTTSEGEA
-64 FFAWAHQAL
+64 FFAWARQAL
-73 EVFQKM
+73 GVFRKM

-101 RGIARAA
+101 KGIARAA

-123 KLEKECGFAL
+123 KLEEECGFAL
-133 FIREKDGVRET
+133 FTREKDGVRET
-144 KEGSRFLDQVEELE
+144 NEGSRFLDQVEELAG
-158 DIYRKMRRNLEEF
+158 IYRKMRRQLEEF

-233 VQPPKENLEY
+233 FQSPKETLEY
-243 ETLGV
+243 EILGV
-248 DPFCLAAPVSWKERL
+248 DPFCLAAPSSWGERL
-263 GLQEGAIGKGELKRL
+263 GLKEGAIGKRELKEL
-278 EQEPFIMVAR
+278 EPEPFIMVAR
-288 GQKLRQTTDEIL
+288 GQKLRQTADEIL
-300 SRAQVRPKVLFS
+300 SQAQVKPKVLCS

-325 GMGLTLL
+325 GMGLALL

-374 CREFLRLLRQRMRER
+374 CREFLRLLRQRMKER
-389 QRDSTEKEM
+389 QQNQS

>member
-9 AAAIEKAGSLG
+9 AAAIEKEGSLR
-20 QAARELNREYSTLAR
+20 QAARELDREYSTLAR

-49 RRGSLGLRMTSEGET
+49 RRGSLGLRTTSEGEA
-64 FFAWAHQAL
+64 FFAWARQAL
-73 EVFQKM
+73 GVFRKM

-101 RGIARAA
+101 KGIARAA

-123 KLEKECGFAL
+123 KLEEECGFAL
-133 FIREKDGVRET
+133 FTREKDGVRET
-144 KEGSRFLDQVEELE
+144 NEGSRFLDQVEELAG
-158 DIYRKMRRNLEEF
+158 IYRKMRRQLEEF

-233 VQPPKENLEY
+233 FQSPKETLEY
-243 ETLGV
+243 EILGV
-248 DPFCLAAPVSWKERL
+248 DPFCLAAPSSWGERL
-263 GLQEGAIGKGELKRL
+263 GLKEGEIGKRELKEL
-278 EQEPFIMVAR
+278 EPEPFIMVAR
-288 GQKLRQTTDEIL
+288 GQKLRQTADEIL
-300 SRAQVRPKVLFS
+300 SQAQVKPKVLCS

-332 PMSYTTLLS
+332 PMSYTTLMS

-374 CREFLRLLRQRMRER
+374 CREFLRLLRQRMKER
-389 QRDSTEKEM
+389 QQNQS

>member
-9 AAAIEKAGSLG
+9 AAAIEKAGSLR
-20 QAARELNREYSTLAR
+20 QAARELDREYSTLAR

-49 RRGSLGLRMTSEGET
+49 RRGSLGLRTTSEGEA
-64 FFAWAHQAL
+64 FFAWARQAL
-73 EVFQKM
+73 GVFRKM

-101 RGIARAA
+101 KGIARAA

-123 KLEKECGFAL
+123 KLEEECGFAL
-133 FIREKDGVRET
+133 FTREKDGVRET
-144 KEGSRFLDQVEELE
+144 NEGSRFLDQVEELAG
-158 DIYRKMRRNLEEF
+158 IYRKMRRQLEEF

-233 VQPPKENLEY
+233 FQSPKETLEY
-243 ETLGV
+243 EILGV
-248 DPFCLAAPVSWKERL
+248 DPFCLAAPSSWGERL
-263 GLQEGAIGKGELKRL
+263 GLKEGEIGKRELKEL
-278 EQEPFIMVAR
+278 EPEPFIMVAR
-288 GQKLRQTTDEIL
+288 GQKLRQTADEIL
-300 SRAQVRPKVLFS
+300 SQAQVKPKVLCS

-374 CREFLRLLRQRMRER
+374 CREFLRLLRQRMKER
-389 QRDSTEKEM
+389 QQSRS

>member
-9 AAAIEKAGSLG
+9 AAAIEKAGSLR
-20 QAARELNREYSTLAR
+20 QAARELDREYSTLAR
-35 SLKRLEEELGSPLF
+35 SLMRLEEELGSPLF
-49 RRGSLGLRMTSEGET
+49 RRGSLGLRMTSEGEA

-73 EVFQKM
+73 GVFRKM

-101 RGIARAA
+101 KGIARAA

-123 KLEKECGFAL
+123 KLEEECGFAL
-133 FIREKDGVRET
+133 FTREKDGVRET
-144 KEGSRFLDQVEELE
+144 NEGSRFLDQVEELAG
-158 DIYRKMRRNLEEF
+158 IYRKMRRQLEEF

-233 VQPPKENLEY
+233 FQSPKETLEY
-243 ETLGV
+243 EILGV
-248 DPFCLAAPVSWKERL
+248 DPFCLAAPSSWGERL
-263 GLQEGAIGKGELKRL
+263 GLKEGAIGKRELKEL
-278 EQEPFIMVAR
+278 EPEPFIMVAR
-288 GQKLRQTTDEIL
+288 GQKLRQTADEIL
-300 SRAQVRPKVLFS
+300 SQAQVKPKVLCS

-374 CREFLRLLRQRMRER
+374 CREFLRLLRQRMKER
-389 QRDSTEKEM
+389 QQNQS

>member
-9 AAAIEKAGSLG
+9 AAAIEKAGSLR
-20 QAARELNREYSTLAR
+20 QAARELDREYSTLAR

-49 RRGSLGLRMTSEGET
+49 RRGSLGLRTTSGGEA
-64 FFAWAHQAL
+64 FFAWARQAL
-73 EVFQKM
+73 GVFRKM

-101 RGIARAA
+101 KGIARAA

-123 KLEKECGFAL
+123 KLEEECGFAL
-133 FIREKDGVRET
+133 FTREKDGVRET
-144 KEGSRFLDQVEELE
+144 NEGSRFLDQVEELAG
-158 DIYRKMRRNLEEF
+158 IYRKMRRQLEEF

-233 VQPPKENLEY
+233 FQSPKETLEY
-243 ETLGV
+243 EILGV
-248 DPFCLAAPVSWKERL
+248 DPFCLAAPSSWGERL
-263 GLQEGAIGKGELKRL
+263 GLKEGAIGKRELKEL
-278 EQEPFIMVAR
+278 EPEPFIMVAR
-288 GQKLRQTTDEIL
+288 GQKLRQTADEIL
-300 SRAQVRPKVLFS
+300 SQAQVKPKVLCS

-374 CREFLRLLRQRMRER
+374 CREFLRLLRQRMKER
-389 QRDSTEKEM
+389 QQNQS

>member
-9 AAAIEKAGSLG
+9 AAAIEKAGSLR
-20 QAARELNREYSTLAR
+20 QAARELDREYSTLAR

-49 RRGSLGLRMTSEGET
+49 RRGSLGLRTTSEGEA
-64 FFAWAHQAL
+64 FFAWARQAL
-73 EVFQKM
+73 GVFRKM

-101 RGIARAA
+101 KGIARAA

-123 KLEKECGFAL
+123 KLEEECGFAL
-133 FIREKDGVRET
+133 FTREKDGVRET
-144 KEGSRFLDQVEELE
+144 NEGSRFLDQVEELAG
-158 DIYRKMRRNLEEF
+158 IYRKMRRQLEEF

-215 VELDRMVLEGRTD
+215 VELDQMVLEGRTD

-233 VQPPKENLEY
+233 FQSPKETLEY
-243 ETLGV
+243 EILGV
-248 DPFCLAAPVSWKERL
+248 DPFCLAAPSSWGERL
-263 GLQEGAIGKGELKRL
+263 GLKEGAIGKRELKEL
-278 EQEPFIMVAR
+278 EPEPFIMVAR
-288 GQKLRQTTDEIL
+288 GQKLRQTADEIL
-300 SRAQVRPKVLFS
+300 SQAQVKPKVLCS

-374 CREFLRLLRQRMRER
+374 CREFLRLLRQRMKER
-389 QRDSTEKEM
+389 QQNQS

>member
-9 AAAIEKAGSLG
+9 AAAIEKAGSLR
-20 QAARELNREYSTLAR
+20 QAARELDREYSTLAR

-49 RRGSLGLRMTSEGET
+49 RRGSLGLRTTSEGEA
-64 FFAWAHQAL
+64 FFAWARQAL
-73 EVFQKM
+73 GVFRKM

-101 RGIARAA
+101 KGIARAA

-123 KLEKECGFAL
+123 KLEEECGFAL
-133 FIREKDGVRET
+133 FTREKDGVRET
-144 KEGSRFLDQVEELE
+144 NEGSRFLDQVEELAG
-158 DIYRKMRRNLEEF
+158 IYRKMRRQLEEF

-233 VQPPKENLEY
+233 FQSPKETLEY
-243 ETLGV
+243 EILGV
-248 DPFCLAAPVSWKERL
+248 DPFCLAAPSSWGERL
-263 GLQEGAIGKGELKRL
+263 GLKEGEIGKRELKEL
-278 EQEPFIMVAR
+278 EPEPFIMVAR
-288 GQKLRQTTDEIL
+288 GQKLRQTADEIL
-300 SRAQVRPKVLFS
+300 SQAQVKPKVLCS

-332 PMSYTTLLS
+332 PMSYTTLMS

-374 CREFLRLLRQRMRER
+374 CREFLRLLRQRMKER
-389 QRDSTEKEM
+389 QQNQS

>member
-9 AAAIEKAGSLG
+9 AAAIEKAGSLR
-20 QAARELNREYSTLAR
+20 QAARELDREYSTLAR

-49 RRGSLGLRMTSEGET
+49 RRGSLGLRTTSEGEA
-64 FFAWAHQAL
+64 FFAWARQAL
-73 EVFQKM
+73 GVFRKM

-101 RGIARAA
+101 KGIARAA

-123 KLEKECGFAL
+123 KLEEECGFAL
-133 FIREKDGVRET
+133 FTREKDGVRET
-144 KEGSRFLDQVEELE
+144 NEGSRFLDQVEELAG
-158 DIYRKMRRNLEEF
+158 IYRKMRRQLEEF

-233 VQPPKENLEY
+233 FQSPKETLEY
-243 ETLGV
+243 EILGV
-248 DPFCLAAPVSWKERL
+248 DPFCLAAPSSWGERL
-263 GLQEGAIGKGELKRL
+263 GLKEGAIGKRELKEL
-278 EQEPFIMVAR
+278 EPEPFIMVAR
-288 GQKLRQTTDEIL
+288 GQKLRQTADEIL
-300 SRAQVRPKVLFS
+300 SQAQVKPKVLCS

-366 KGEELPCC
+366 KGGELPCC
-374 CREFLRLLRQRMRER
+374 CREFLRLLRQQMRER
-389 QRDSTEKEM
+389 QQNQS

>member
-1 MDERQLVY
+1 M
-9 AAAIEKAGSLG
+9 
-20 QAARELNREYSTLAR
+20 
-35 SLKRLEEELGSPLF
+35 EEELGSPLF
-49 RRGSLGLRMTSEGET
+49 RRGSLGLRTTSEGEA
-64 FFAWAHQAL
+64 FFAWARQAL
-73 EVFQKM
+73 GVFRKM

-101 RGIARAA
+101 KGIARAA

-123 KLEKECGFAL
+123 KLEEECGFAL
-133 FIREKDGVRET
+133 FTREKDGVRET
-144 KEGSRFLDQVEELE
+144 NEGSRFLDQVEELAG
-158 DIYRKMRRNLEEF
+158 IYRKMRRQLEEF

-233 VQPPKENLEY
+233 FQSPKETLEY
-243 ETLGV
+243 EILGV
-248 DPFCLAAPVSWKERL
+248 DPFCLAAPSSWGERL
-263 GLQEGAIGKGELKRL
+263 GLKEGAIGKRELKEL
-278 EQEPFIMVAR
+278 EPEPFIMVAR
-288 GQKLRQTTDEIL
+288 GQKLRQTADEIL
-300 SRAQVRPKVLFS
+300 SQAQVKPKVLCS

-374 CREFLRLLRQRMRER
+374 CREFLRLLRQRMKER
-389 QRDSTEKEM
+389 QQNQS

>member
-9 AAAIEKAGSLG
+9 AAAIEKAGSLR
-20 QAARELNREYSTLAR
+20 QAARELDREYSTLAR

-49 RRGSLGLRMTSEGET
+49 RRGSLGLRTTSEGEA
-64 FFAWAHQAL
+64 FFAWARQAL
-73 EVFQKM
+73 GVFRKM

-101 RGIARAA
+101 KGIARAA

-123 KLEKECGFAL
+123 KLEEECGFAL
-133 FIREKDGVRET
+133 FTREKDGVRET
-144 KEGSRFLDQVEELE
+144 NEGSRFLDQVEELAG
-158 DIYRKMRRNLEEF
+158 IYRKMRRQLEEF

-228 FNIMH
+228 FKIMH
-233 VQPPKENLEY
+233 FQSPKETLEY
-243 ETLGV
+243 EILGV
-248 DPFCLAAPVSWKERL
+248 DPFCLAAPSSWGERL
-263 GLQEGAIGKGELKRL
+263 GLKEGAIGKRELKEL
-278 EQEPFIMVAR
+278 EPEPFIMVAR
-288 GQKLRQTTDEIL
+288 GQKLRQTADEIL
-300 SRAQVRPKVLFS
+300 SQAQVKPKVLCS

-374 CREFLRLLRQRMRER
+374 CREFLRLLRQRMKER
-389 QRDSTEKEM
+389 QQNQS